1 MFWVLMLEICLL
13 RCTILAIM
21 NIFALIL
28 SSVHLCFIENILIH
42 EEATF
47 NDYTLICHK
56 WNNESSSCLCC
67 STTPW
72 NRYINENE
80 TLTRFS
86 QKNAGW
92 RVIFETE
99 FSHDLQITRWIIGI
113 FNACSFGDLLKCNKL
128 KQLHKFYAIA
138 NSYI

>member
-56 WNNESSSCLCC
+56 WNNESSSCLCWAHCC

-72 NRYINENE
+72 KRYINENE

-99 FSHDLQITRWIIGI
+99 FSHDLQITRGIIGI
-113 FNACSFGDLLKCNKL
+113 FIACSFGDLINCNKL
-128 KQLHKFYAIA
+128 I
-138 NSYI
+138 